1 MARFLL
7 RRLAHSLAILL
18 GITFITYALLY
29 LLPADPVQ
37 QIAGRNATPDMLAGI
52 RHQLGL
58 DQPFWLQ
65 YLHYVGR
72 LLHGDL
78 GHSYVERT
86 DVSLLLMARL
96 WPSVQLMIWGIV
108 CEIAIGI
115 SVGVLSALRRGSSLD
130 RALMMFSFVGVSA
143 PQFIAAMIVL
153 YLFAIR
159 LGWFPIGGYG
169 GASHLVLPALTLG
182 VLGSGWYARMMRSS
196 MIEVLHQ
203 DFVRTARAK
212 GLTRWRVVFRHVLP
226 NAVLPVIPMIGM
238 DIGYFMSGLVVV
250 ESVFGWPGV
259 GQLTW
264 QAIQQVDTPIIVG
277 MTTLSAVAIL
287 LGNLV
292 ADLVVPYVDPRINLS
307 HH

>member
-1 MARFLL
+1 MARFLV
-7 RRLAHSLAILL
+7 RRISHSLVILL
-18 GITFITYALLY
+18 GVTFITYALLY

-37 QIAGRNATPDMLAGI
+37 QIAGRNATPEMLANI

-65 YLHYVGR
+65 YLHYLAK

-86 DVSLLLMARL
+86 DVSLLLLSRL
-96 WPSVQLMIWGIV
+96 TPSLQLMVCGIA
-108 CEIAIGI
+108 CEIVIGLTL
-115 SVGVLSALRRGSSLD
+115 GVLSALRRGSPIDKS
-130 RALMMFSFVGVSA
+130 LMMFSFVGVSA
-143 PQFIAAMIVL
+143 PQFIAAMLML
-153 YLFAIR
+153 YVFAIK
-159 LGWFPIGGYG
+159 LGWLPIGGYG
-169 GASHLVLPALTLG
+169 GLEHLVLPALTLG
-182 VLGSGWYARMMRSS
+182 VLGSGWYSRMMRSS

-203 DFVRTARAK
+203 DFIRTARAK
-212 GLTRWRVVFRHVLP
+212 GLTRWRVIFCHMLP
-226 NAVLPVIPMIGM
+226 NAVMPIIPMVGM
-238 DIGYFMSGLVVV
+238 DIGYFMGGLVVV

-277 MTTLSAVAIL
+277 MTTLSALAIL
-287 LGNLV
+287 FGNLV
-292 ADLVVPYVDPRINLS
+292 ADLVTPFIDPRINLS

>member
-7 RRLAHSLAILL
+7 RRIAHSLAILL
-18 GITFITYALLY
+18 GVTFITYALLY

-37 QIAGRNATPDMLAGI
+37 QIAGRNATPEMLVNI

-58 DQPFWLQ
+58 DQPLWLQ
-65 YLHYVGR
+65 YLHYLAK

-86 DVSLLLMARL
+86 DVSLLLLSRL
-96 WPSVQLMIWGIV
+96 TPSLQLMVCGIA
-108 CEIAIGI
+108 CEIVIGLTF
-115 SVGVLSALRRGSSLD
+115 GVLSALRRGSPVDKS
-130 RALMMFSFVGVSA
+130 LMMLSFVGVSA
-143 PQFIAAMIVL
+143 PQFIAAMLML
-153 YLFAIR
+153 YVFAIK
-159 LGWFPIGGYG
+159 LDWLPIGGYG
-169 GASHLVLPALTLG
+169 GVAHLVLPALTLG
-182 VLGSGWYARMMRSS
+182 LLGSGWYSRMMRSS

-203 DFVRTARAK
+203 DFIRTARAK
-212 GLTRWRVVFRHVLP
+212 GLTRWRVILRHVLP
-226 NAVLPVIPMIGM
+226 NAVMPIIPMIGM
-238 DIGYFMSGLVVV
+238 DIGYFMGGLVVV

-277 MTTLSAVAIL
+277 MTTLSAIAIL
-287 LGNLV
+287 FGNLL
-292 ADLVVPYVDPRINLS
+292 ADLVIPFIDPRINLS